1 MPCAIW
7 RTAGECNSLIDRQ
20 AKLAAGLFEHKPNY
34 CIRPSQRLETSE
46 AETKT
51 LVFDV
56 NCTKAKIASQ
66 AWQRM

>member
-1 MPCAIW
+1 MQLADV
-7 RTAGECNSLIDRQ
+7 DRQ